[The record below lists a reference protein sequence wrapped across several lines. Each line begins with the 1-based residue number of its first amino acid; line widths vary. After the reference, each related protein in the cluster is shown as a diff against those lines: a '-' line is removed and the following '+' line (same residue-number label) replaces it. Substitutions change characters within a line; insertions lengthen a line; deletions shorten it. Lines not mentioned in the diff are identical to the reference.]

1 MLCYARPFKSDEPE
15 GPGRQMKYTASIAA
29 RMIGRAA
36 IVAAATLM
44 AASPAMAQF
53 SESYNFLKAVRDADG
68 AAATKALDKTSNG
81 IVSTR
86 DYTNGETAL
95 HITVKRRDMTW
106 TSFMLAK
113 GANPNVKDQQG
124 ETPLMA
130 ATRVGFVEGA
140 NLLIE
145 TGAQVDLAN
154 SNGETPLIVATQ
166 ARNVPMVRILL
177 AAGADPKKG
186 DRIAGKSAIDYAAGD
201 PRSVAVLKV
210 LQEAPVAAKP
220 KPKIAGPGL

>member
-1 MLCYARPFKSDEPE
+1 
-15 GPGRQMKYTASIAA
+15 MKYATSKAA
-29 RMIGRAA
+29 RVIGKAA

-44 AASPAMAQF
+44 ATGPAMAQF
-53 SESYNFLKAVRDADG
+53 SDSYNFLKGVRDADG
-68 AAATKALDKTSNG
+68 TEVTKALDKSANG
-81 IVSTR
+81 IINTR
-86 DYTNGETAL
+86 DYSTGESAL

-106 TSFMLAK
+106 TTFMLAK

-130 ATRVGFVEGA
+130 ATRVGFIEGA

-145 TGAQVDLAN
+145 RGAQVDLAN
-154 SNGETPLIVATQ
+154 GNGETPLIVATQ

-177 AAGADPKKG
+177 TAGADPKKG
-186 DRIAGKSAIDYAAGD
+186 DRISGKSALDYATSD
-201 PRSVAVLKV
+201 PRAAAVLKV
-210 LQEAPVAAKP
+210 LQEAPAAAKP

>member
-1 MLCYARPFKSDEPE
+1 
-15 GPGRQMKYTASIAA
+15 MKYMASKAA
-29 RMIGRAA
+29 RMIARAT

-44 AASPAMAQF
+44 TAGPAMAQF
-53 SESYNFLKAVRDADG
+53 SESYNFLKSVRDADG

-81 IVSTR
+81 IVNTR
-86 DYTNGETAL
+86 DYTNGESAL

-113 GANPNVKDQQG
+113 GANPNVKDSQG
-124 ETPLMA
+124 DTPLMA
-130 ATRVGFVEGA
+130 ATRVGFVEGV
-140 NLLIE
+140 NLLIQQ
-145 TGAQVDLAN
+145 GAQVDLVN
-154 SNGETPLIVATQ
+154 GNGETPLIVAAQT
-166 ARNVPMVRILL
+166 RNIPLVRILL
-177 AAGADPKKG
+177 AAGADPKKS
-186 DRIAGKSAIDYAAGD
+186 DRIAGKSAIDYATGD

>member
-1 MLCYARPFKSDEPE
+1 MLCYARPFKSDEPK
-15 GPGRQMKYTASIAA
+15 GPGKQMKYTASKAA

-44 AASPAMAQF
+44 AATPAMAQF
-53 SESYNFLKAVRDADG
+53 SESYNFLKSVRDADG
-68 AAATKALDKTSNG
+68 AAATKVLEKTSNG
-81 IVSTR
+81 IVNTR

-106 TSFMLAK
+106 TTFMLSR
-113 GANPNVKDQQG
+113 GANPNVKDSQG
-124 ETPLMA
+124 DTPLMA

-140 NLLIE
+140 NLLIQQ
-145 TGAQVDLAN
+145 GAQVDLVN
-154 SNGETPLIVATQ
+154 GNGETPLIVAAQT
-166 ARNVPMVRILL
+166 RNIPMIRILL
-177 AAGADPKKG
+177 TAGADPKKT
-186 DRIAGKSAIDYAAGD
+186 DRIAGKSAIDYATGD